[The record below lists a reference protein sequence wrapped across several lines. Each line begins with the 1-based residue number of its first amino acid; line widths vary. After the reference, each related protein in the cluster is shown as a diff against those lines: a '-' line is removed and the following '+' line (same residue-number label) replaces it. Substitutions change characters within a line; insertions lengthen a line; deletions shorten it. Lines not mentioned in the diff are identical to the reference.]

1 MLEDDS
7 TSELYGRYVKSIPLQ
22 YPSEFSLKSRFKF
35 TEVLEHV
42 PAAMVTLLI
51 LCGSLL
57 AYAISVEQTSIIWQ
71 VIGHLQIVVFLPLMN
86 LPVPAQVNDISK
98 TLSGYLRMD
107 FITVNGESLMTQI
120 GQYIFDFPIETDTM
134 PLHFE
139 QLGFT
144 SRNSFVTASGLNLLH
159 CLIALPVIILLICL
173 GIAKIR
179 FKQLGHAFVKL
190 RATFYNSFYIRYNLE
205 TYFVYTVC
213 NMLAMQDSN
222 FYNWA
227 SSLQSIVSG
236 LHLTLLATIP
246 LIIAVFYTLNYSKLV
261 STKSFRTTW
270 GALYLGFVGEKESTK
285 TKNAVH
291 FPSA

>member
-86 LPVPAQVNDISK
+86 VPVPAQVNDISK

-107 FITVNGESLMTQI
+107 E
-120 GQYIFDFPIETDTM
+120 E
-134 PLHFE
+134 E
-139 QLGFT
+139 
-144 SRNSFVTASGLNLLH
+144 
-159 CLIALPVIILLICL
+159 
-173 GIAKIR
+173 
-179 FKQLGHAFVKL
+179 
-190 RATFYNSFYIRYNLE
+190 
-205 TYFVYTVC
+205 VC
-213 NMLAMQDSN
+213 
-222 FYNWA
+222 
-227 SSLQSIVSG
+227 
-236 LHLTLLATIP
+236 
-246 LIIAVFYTLNYSKLV
+246 
-261 STKSFRTTW
+261 
-270 GALYLGFVGEKESTK
+270 
-285 TKNAVH
+285 
-291 FPSA
+291 